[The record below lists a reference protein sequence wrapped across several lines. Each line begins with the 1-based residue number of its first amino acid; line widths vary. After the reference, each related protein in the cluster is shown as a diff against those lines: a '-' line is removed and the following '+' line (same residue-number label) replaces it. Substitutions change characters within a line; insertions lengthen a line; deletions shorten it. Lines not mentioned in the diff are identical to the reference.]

1 MMTKSDSTETEAAKP
16 KPVMRNNSAGTIG
29 KTLVKK
35 K

>member
-1 MMTKSDSTETEAAKP
+1 MSKSDSTETDAAKP
-16 KPVMRNNSAGTIG
+16 KPVMRSNTGTMG

>member
-1 MMTKSDSTETEAAKP
+1 MSKSDSTETDAAKP
-16 KPVMRNNSAGTIG
+16 KPVMRSNTSGTIG